1 MKNTRRAW
9 LVCIGCTL
17 LLLCT
22 IGLANSAFSI
32 YQPYLISKEGL
43 SNGQASTVITVRNM
57 FSLLAMLSVTYFYRK
72 FSLRSG
78 VVISAIAIALSFG
91 IFGLAHTFTMN
102 CVAAAVAGLAYGYG
116 GMIPVS
122 LLIQRWFHDHQALA
136 LGICA
141 AGSGIA
147 TIVAPPLVTL
157 AIEHLSLQAAF
168 WMEGVVVLVAAALIF
183 LLVRNAPAEGE
194 SQPVAE
200 AEQIQDTSKSHE
212 SVMTRG
218 ETVGVLAA
226 IMMLGTIANPGM
238 AHLAVLYRSIG
249 VDDTSVSLLLSL
261 LGAALTIGKC
271 LYGHFTDRVGAKN
284 SGWIFFG
291 LMILGQGLCCFGAK
305 SLPSVNTAAM
315 LLFGVGLPLATVGL
329 TVFARDLSTPEQ
341 YAATIRQFQL
351 AYMAGSLLFG
361 PVPGFLADT
370 TGSYF
375 PTYRLLTVFA
385 VISML
390 LMETVYYRVEGRS
403 RKVAHRL
410 ERRAA

>member
-57 FSLLAMLSVTYFYRK
+57 FSLLAMLSITYFYRK
-72 FSLRSG
+72 LSLRSG
-78 VVISAIAIALSFG
+78 MVLSTIAIALSFG
-91 IFGLAHTFTMN
+91 IFGLAHTFMMN
-102 CVAAAVAGLAYGYG
+102 CVAAAIAGLAYSYG

-157 AIEHLSLQAAF
+157 AIERISLQAAF
-168 WMEGVVVLVAAALIF
+168 WLEGIVVIAVAALIF
-183 LLVRNAPAEGE
+183 LLVRNAPADAEA
-194 SQPVAE
+194 QPSAK
-200 AEQIQDTSKSHE
+200 AEQIQDTPKSHGN
-212 SVMTRG
+212 VMTHT
-218 ETVGVLAA
+218 ETISILAA

-238 AHLAVLYRSIG
+238 AHLTVLYRSVG

-284 SGWIFFG
+284 SSWLFFG
-291 LMILGQGLCCFGAK
+291 LMILGQGLCCFAAK
-305 SLPSVNTAAM
+305 SVPAVNTAAM
-315 LLFGVGLPLATVGL
+315 LLFGIGLPLATVGL

-351 AYMAGSLLFG
+351 AYMTGSLLFG
-361 PVPGFLADT
+361 PVPGFLADA

-385 VISML
+385 VLSMV
-390 LMETVYYRVEGRS
+390 LMETVYYRVDGRS
-403 RKVAHRL
+403 RTISHRM